1 MLTGVCARTFK
12 TVCFYAAVDGT
23 NLHLRQLVRRRD
35 GEGVAHSGLL
45 RDQLRHA
52 EVTAALESFIV
63 NGVGLKL
70 VLFHV
75 LKLRGGVTNN
85 EIITLRTCNI
95 YIHTGLDIPLVLRY
109 SSAWA
114 CTPRARHSANAYK
127 HVTCMS

>member
-23 NLHLRQLVRRRD
+23 NLHLRQLVRQRD
-35 GEGVAHSGLL
+35 GEGLAYSGLF

-52 EVTAALESFIV
+52 QVAAALESFVV
-63 NGVGLKL
+63 NGVGFIL

-85 EIITLRTCNI
+85 
-95 YIHTGLDIPLVLRY
+95 
-109 SSAWA
+109 
-114 CTPRARHSANAYK
+114 
-127 HVTCMS
+127 

>member
-12 TVCFYAAVDGT
+12 TVCFYAAADGT

-45 RDQLRHA
+45 RVQLRHA

-85 EIITLRTCNI
+85 
-95 YIHTGLDIPLVLRY
+95 
-109 SSAWA
+109 
-114 CTPRARHSANAYK
+114 
-127 HVTCMS
+127 